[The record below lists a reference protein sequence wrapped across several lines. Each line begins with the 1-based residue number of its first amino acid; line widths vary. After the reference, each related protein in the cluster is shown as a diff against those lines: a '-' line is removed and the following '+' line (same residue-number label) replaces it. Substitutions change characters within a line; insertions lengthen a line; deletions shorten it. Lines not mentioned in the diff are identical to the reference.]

1 MIDIKLNFAE
11 FVRLFGIYY
20 TVFLNFSFLLM
31 LIYALKVFDDAG
43 SEFWVPEGF
52 WALIK
57 ILGFFLLN

>member
-43 SEFWVPEGF
+43 SEF
-52 WALIK
+52 
-57 ILGFFLLN
+57 